1 MAAIESSAASA
12 ASVGLGASAL
22 ALLGLTPQVL
32 VMALIGSII
41 GVGLAEPTS
50 RFRAI
55 ISFLAVTL
63 ACAELGAFT
72 ADLMAL
78 KPHLASGLALLY
90 GIFFYPLLNTVVKS
104 LPDLINNLPFLKKS

>member
-1 MAAIESSAASA
+1 MAAIESSAATA
-12 ASVGLGASAL
+12 ASVGLGASIL
-22 ALLGLTPQVL
+22 ALLGLTPQLL

-41 GVGLAEPTS
+41 GLGLAAPTS

-55 ISFLAVTL
+55 ISFLAITL

-90 GIFFYPLLNTVVKS
+90 GIFFHPLFNAAVKS
-104 LPDLINNLPFLKKS
+104 IPDLLSNLPFLKKG